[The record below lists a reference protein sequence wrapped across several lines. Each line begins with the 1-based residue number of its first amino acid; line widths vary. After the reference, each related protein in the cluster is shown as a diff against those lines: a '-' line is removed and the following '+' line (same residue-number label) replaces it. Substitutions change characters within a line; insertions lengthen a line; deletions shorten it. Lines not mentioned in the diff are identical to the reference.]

1 MRRHCMKNAILRS
14 QAAFQL
20 ESERFLQAL
29 NFQSDLQPG
38 HRRATGETYFERGG
52 GQFSLTSSGPLA
64 GGFSLETRE
73 TALLAAVT

>member
-1 MRRHCMKNAILRS
+1 MKNAILRS

-20 ESERFLQAL
+20 ESERFLQGSL
-29 NFQSDLQPG
+29 NFQSDLQPS

-64 GGFSLETRE
+64 GSFSLETRE